1 MVARSLFLLRTF
13 HMDFTVFQAPC
24 LPGDGLALSEEESPE
39 VKVRKDAHFL
49 FFDLPG

>member
-1 MVARSLFLLRTF
+1 
-13 HMDFTVFQAPC
+13 MDFTVFQAPC